1 MKQIAITYPDDKTLM
16 YRLLRTQLTG
26 LVDGVPHLT
35 ANLANTSALLAG
47 ALRDINWVGFYLLKD
62 DTLILGPFQGKPACV
77 EIKVGKGVCGT
88 AVAEDCTIIVVP
100 IHCSGKVVGVLD
112 IDSPCLHRFDD
123 EDRHGLEC
131 LVHTLEGMLSESLL
145 ELC

>member
-77 EIKVGKGVCGT
+77 EIKVGKESVVLLSQKT
-88 AVAEDCTIIVVP
+88 AQCLCQMST
-100 IHCSGKVVGVLD
+100 HSRD
-112 IDSPCLHRFDD
+112 IS
-123 EDRHGLEC
+123 
-131 LVHTLEGMLSESLL
+131 LVTLPLIPK
-145 ELC
+145 